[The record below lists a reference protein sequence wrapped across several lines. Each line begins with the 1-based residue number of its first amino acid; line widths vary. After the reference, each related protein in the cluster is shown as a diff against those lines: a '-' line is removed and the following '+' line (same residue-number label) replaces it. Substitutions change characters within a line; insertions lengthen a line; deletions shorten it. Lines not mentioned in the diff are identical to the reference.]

1 MYNLYFNIFY
11 VLFISQYWAKKKTLN
26 AQWSK
31 HIATDPRRVGR
42 GVFKFLKMLNIP
54 TRNQSVLI
62 FKFTPP
68 MRNWLKGGGGKVMRG
83 SNVVEGRGL
92 VTFDSN
98 LKINQWR
105 FSPYL
110 LAYNESFAVIYT
122 CISYKILQLNYCYTR
137 EFPIMSSICMD
148 MDQLFVLHCL
158 KFKVFNYLT
167 LLGGENEFKMT
178 RNEKS

>member
-1 MYNLYFNIFY
+1 M
-11 VLFISQYWAKKKTLN
+11 VKTYCDRL
-26 AQWSK
+26 K
-31 HIATDPRRVGR
+31 EGG

-68 MRNWLKGGGGKVMRG
+68 MRNWLKGGGGGGKVMRG
-83 SNVVEGRGL
+83 SNVVEGRRL
-92 VTFDSN
+92 VTLDSN

-122 CISYKILQLNYCYTR
+122 CTRFCNWIIAILVSFLSCRSLYRYGPVVC
-137 EFPIMSSICMD
+137 PS
-148 MDQLFVLHCL
+148 LF
-158 KFKVFNYLT
+158 
-167 LLGGENEFKMT
+167 EI
-178 RNEKS
+178 

>member
-1 MYNLYFNIFY
+1 MLSGQNI
-11 VLFISQYWAKKKTLN
+11 LRQT
-26 AQWSK
+26 Q
-31 HIATDPRRVGR
+31 GGGG

-68 MRNWLKGGGGKVMRG
+68 MRNWLKGGGGGGKVMRG
-83 SNVVEGRGL
+83 SNVVEGRRL
-92 VTFDSN
+92 VTLDSN

-105 FSPYL
+105 FSP
-110 LAYNESFAVIYT
+110 IYIY
-122 CISYKILQLNYCYTR
+122 ISYNILQLNYCYTR
-137 EFPIMSSICMD
+137 EFPIMSIICMD